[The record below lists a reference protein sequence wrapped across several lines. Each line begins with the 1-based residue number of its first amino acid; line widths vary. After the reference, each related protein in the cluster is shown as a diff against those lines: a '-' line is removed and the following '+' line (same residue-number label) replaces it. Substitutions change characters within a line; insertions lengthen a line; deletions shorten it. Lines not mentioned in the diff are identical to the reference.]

1 MPVSMPDRFGGDRDH
16 APPVPARRCRR
27 DRAPHRRGATQAAS
41 GRSDGIRQDRHRVRA
56 HPPLGRPISPHSLSR
71 ASTRDHR
78 SDQRQVDCQW
88 RAAWDHHVA
97 GQPAPHGGRPGRV
110 DRHAAR
116 AQRALHCDGPA
127 AGRSCD
133 HRARG
138 RTREHLIG
146 LYPEAALLGMT
157 ATPCRGDGRG
167 LGNLFD
173 VMIEAPQVAELIVG
187 GYLVKSRV
195 YAPVNPDLKGVR
207 VEKGD
212 YVISQLAGRM
222 NTEALVGDIVEH
234 WHKHGEGRCTI
245 AFAVNVAH
253 SVAIRNQFLC
263 AGVSAEHLDG
273 ETPISEREA
282 ILTRLASGETKVV
295 SNCMVLTEGWDCPP
309 VGCAVLA
316 RPTKQMG
323 LFRQMIGRVLRP
335 ADGKADAI
343 VLDHSGAV
351 FRHGLPEDHVDW
363 TLDTDRRAT
372 TPTHEKGKAGQA
384 PALREC
390 PSCKAIMIRPPWY
403 YCGWEPKPRARD
415 VEFEDGQLGLVVGGK
430 SRTEHLAQHEQL
442 RFYREL
448 RGFAHERGMKDGWA
462 FHKCKEKGFTPP
474 WAWKDYPLL
483 EPSPGNA
490 GVGQIENHRLCQ
502 TQTARG
508 GMTTQ
513 DHELIE
519 AWRAVANA
527 KLTEFRRQCWRLA
540 LLVRQGFVDKTA
552 AVDRLYEI
560 AIAHA
565 LVRALGEDRV
575 EAIIAEA
582 FAANFREV
590 A

>member
-1 MPVSMPDRFGGDRDH
+1 VITLHQFQQQAVAEIERHIAEGRRKLLLV
-16 APPVPARRCRR
+16 APTGSGKTVIASELIRRWVAQYRR
-27 DRAPHRRGATQAAS
+27 VLFLAHRREIIMQTSAKLVANGVRHGIVMANVDPRPMEAVQVAS
-41 GRSDGIRQDRHRVRA
+41 IDTLHVRGVRSEAMDL
-56 HPPLGRPISPHSLSR
+56 PPADLVIFDE
-71 ASTRDHR
+71 A
-78 SDQRQVDCQW
+78 
-88 RAAWDHHVA
+88 
-97 GQPAPHGGRPGRV
+97 
-110 DRHAAR
+110 
-116 AQRALHCDGPA
+116 
-127 AGRSCD
+127 

-146 LYPEAALLGMT
+146 LYPNAVLLGMT

-173 VMIEAPQVAELIVG
+173 VMVEAPQIAELIVG
-187 GYLVKSRV
+187 GFLVKSRV
-195 YAPVNPDLKGVR
+195 YAPIDPDLKGIKVQQ
-207 VEKGD
+207 GD

-222 NTEALVGDIVEH
+222 NTERLVGDLVEH
-234 WHKHGEGRCTI
+234 WHKHGENRRTI
-245 AFAVNVAH
+245 VFAVDVAH
-253 SVAIRNQFLC
+253 SVAIRNQFLG
-263 AGVSAEHLDG
+263 AGVPAEHLDG
-273 ETPISEREA
+273 ETPIPERA
-282 ILTRLASGETKVV
+282 TILARLAGGKIKVV

-309 VGCAVLA
+309 VGCCILG

-323 LFRQMIGRVLRP
+323 LFRQMVGRALRP
-335 ADGKADAI
+335 ADGKSDCVI
-343 VLDHSGAV
+343 LDHSGAV
-351 FRHGLPEDHVDW
+351 FRHGLPEDHVEW
-363 TLDTDRRAT
+363 TLDVDKRAA
-372 TPTHEKGKAGQA
+372 TPAHEKRKASKG
-384 PALREC
+384 PTLHEC
-390 PSCKAIMIRPPWY
+390 PSCKTVIIKPPCY
-403 YCGWEPKPRARD
+403 HCGWEPKPRARD

-582 FAANFREV
+582 FASANFREV